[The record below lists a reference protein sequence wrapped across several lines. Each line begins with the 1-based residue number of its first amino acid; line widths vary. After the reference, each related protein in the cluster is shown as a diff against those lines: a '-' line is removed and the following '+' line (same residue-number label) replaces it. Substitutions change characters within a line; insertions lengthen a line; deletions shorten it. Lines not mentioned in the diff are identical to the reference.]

1 MPGGMR
7 PIRAHVTISAPR
19 EEVYDLVGD
28 LASRVAW
35 CDHYQEEYRLTRPRS
50 SGEGA
55 AARFRMKAPFN
66 HTWVEVSIAEAAR
79 PRVLRERLR
88 LNRLG
93 RTPGWVEYTFEPVGA
108 SSTRVELILWT
119 EPATRLDAF
128 KESFGARRW
137 LRRQV
142 KTSLSRLRKIF
153 EERPEAPL
161 ARATIAGY
169 EPAKAARFGSF

>member
-19 EEVYDLVGD
+19 EEVYDFVAD
-28 LASRVAW
+28 LAARVAW
-35 CDHYQEEYRLTRPRS
+35 CDHYQREFRLTRPRS
-50 SGEGA
+50 SGAGA
-55 AARFRMKAPFN
+55 AARFHMKMPRAN
-66 HTWVEVSIAEAAR
+66 TWVETATVEAAR

-88 LNRLG
+88 LHRLG
-93 RTPGWVEYTFEPVGA
+93 RTPGFVEYSFEPLGA
-108 SSTRVELILWT
+108 GSTRLELVIWT
-119 EPATRLDAF
+119 EPATRIDAF
-128 KESFGARRW
+128 KESLGGRGW
-137 LRRQV
+137 LRRRV

-161 ARATIAGY
+161 ARATIAGF

>member
-1 MPGGMR
+1 MR

-19 EEVYDLVGD
+19 EDVYAFVAD
-28 LASRVAW
+28 LAARVAW
-35 CDHYQEEYRLTRPRS
+35 CDNWQHDYRLTRPRS

-55 AARFRMKAPFN
+55 AARFYVKAPRS
-66 HTWVEVSIAEAAR
+66 HTWVELAIVEDAP

-88 LNRLG
+88 LHRLG
-93 RTPGWVEYTFEPVGA
+93 RTPGFVEYTFEPLGSA
-108 SSTRVELILWT
+108 TRVEMVLWT

-128 KESFGARRW
+128 KESLGARSW
-137 LRRQV
+137 LKRQV
-142 KTSLSRLRKIF
+142 KSSLSRLRRIF
-153 EERPEAPL
+153 EERQEAPL

>member
-1 MPGGMR
+1 MR

-19 EEVYDLVGD
+19 EQVYDLVAD
-28 LASRVAW
+28 LAARVAW
-35 CDHYQEEYRLTRPRS
+35 NDHYQHEFRLTRPRS

-55 AARFRMKAPFN
+55 AARFRVKAPFSK
-66 HTWVEVSIAEAAR
+66 TWVEVAVAETAR

-88 LNRLG
+88 MQRLG
-93 RTPGWVEYTFEPVGA
+93 RTPGWVEYTFEPLGA
-108 SSTRVELILWT
+108 SATRVEIVLWT
-119 EPATRLDAF
+119 EPATRIDSF
-128 KESFGARRW
+128 KESLGARRW

-153 EERPEAPL
+153 EERPDAPL

>member
-7 PIRAHVTISAPR
+7 PIRAHVIISAPR
-19 EEVYDLVGD
+19 EQVYDLVGD

-35 CDHYQEEYRLTRPRS
+35 CDYQEEFRLTRPHS
-50 SGEGA
+50 SGVGA
-55 AARFRMKAPFN
+55 AARFRIEAPLN
-66 HTWVEVSIAEAAR
+66 HTWVEASIAEAAR
-79 PRVLRERLR
+79 PRLIRERLR

-93 RTPGWVEYTFEPVGA
+93 RTPGWVEYTFEPAG
-108 SSTRVELILWT
+108 SSATRVELVLWT

-128 KESFGARRW
+128 KESFGTRGW
-137 LRRQV
+137 LRRRV
-142 KTSLSRLRKIF
+142 KSSLNELRKIF

>member
-1 MPGGMR
+1 MR

-19 EEVYDLVGD
+19 EEVYDLVAD
-28 LASRVAW
+28 LAARVAW
-35 CDHYQEEYRLTRPRS
+35 CDHYQRDYHLTRPRS
-50 SGEGA
+50 SGQGA
-55 AARFRMKAPFN
+55 AARFYAKAPRN
-66 HTWVEVSIAEAAR
+66 HTWVEVSIVEAAR

-88 LNRLG
+88 LGRLG
-93 RTPGWVEYTFEPVGA
+93 RTPGFVEYSFEPVGA
-108 SSTRVELILWT
+108 ATRVELVLWT

-128 KESFGARRW
+128 KESLGARGW
-137 LRRQV
+137 LSRQV
-142 KTSLSRLRKIF
+142 KSSLSRLRRIF

>member
-19 EEVYDLVGD
+19 DEVFDLVAD
-28 LASRVAW
+28 LAARVAW
-35 CDHYQEEYRLTRPRS
+35 CDHYQRDYRLTRPRS
-50 SGEGA
+50 SGAGA
-55 AARFRMKAPFN
+55 AARFHMKMPRAN
-66 HTWVEVSIAEAAR
+66 TWVETATVEAAR

-88 LNRLG
+88 LHRLG
-93 RTPGWVEYTFEPVGA
+93 RTPGFAEYSFEPVGA
-108 SSTRVELILWT
+108 NSTRVALALWT

-128 KESFGARRW
+128 KESLGGRRW

-142 KTSLSRLRKIF
+142 KTSFSRLRKIF

-161 ARATIAGY
+161 ARATIAGF